1 MKSITTYKRNWFLF
15 LFILL
20 TLSSEISAVAFRGRL
35 FSRVKNQGEAG
46 LTVIIVTPTSKIP
59 AQTDAEGYFDA
70 EVPSLGNYTFRI
82 LRTTGI
88 QELEKSITADGEV
101 VTIYTD
107 KTPKP
112 KGGIDVEGQK
122 DKTILS

>member
-46 LTVIIVTPTSKIP
+46 LTVVIVTPTSKIP
-59 AQTDAEGYFDA
+59 AQTDA
-70 EVPSLGNYTFRI
+70 
-82 LRTTGI
+82 
-88 QELEKSITADGEV
+88 DGRAHV
-101 VTIYTD
+101 
-107 KTPKP
+107 
-112 KGGIDVEGQK
+112 
-122 DKTILS
+122 